1 MLSPL
6 LNVYN
11 RCDLSFVKGEGS
23 YLYSDDQKDYID
35 FGSGVAVNSLG
46 HNHPALVGAL
56 KNAANYPWHVSNL
69 YKIPGQEQLAQKLVD
84 NTGLDY
90 VYFCNSGAEAVETAI
105 KIVRKYNHDNNTNKT
120 EILTFEY
127 AFHGR
132 TIAAISAAGSEKY
145 QQGYAPLLPG
155 FTVINSKHHDDI
167 MAVGEYISDKTSAII
182 LEPIQG
188 EGGINVFSKQFLQDL
203 SKLCQAKNIALIF
216 DEVQCGIGRTG
227 KLFHYQWHDIKP
239 DIICSAKGI
248 GGGFPLSA
256 CITTKEYG
264 ACMIPGSHGGT
275 YGGNPL
281 AMSVGNC
288 ILDEVLSEG
297 FLANVI
303 KNGDILKES
312 LVELQQAFPK
322 VIKEVKGV
330 GLLLGLKINKNY
342 IKLADL
348 MRQNGVLTV
357 PASNDVIRFMPP
369 LIITE
374 QDINLG
380 IERCRKALMTFKEE
394 GLNE

>member
-11 RCDLSFVKGEGS
+11 RCDISFVKGKGA
-23 YLYSDDQKDYID
+23 YLYADNGREYVD
-35 FGSGVAVNSLG
+35 FSSGVAVNSLG
-46 HNHPALVGAL
+46 HNHPALVKTL
-56 KNAANYPWHVSNL
+56 QDAATFPWHVSNL

-120 EILTFEY
+120 EILTFEH

-155 FTVINSKHHDDI
+155 FTVIPSVHHNDI
-167 MAVGEYISDKTSAII
+167 EAVEGYVSEQTSAIM

-188 EGGINVFSKQFLQDL
+188 EGGINVFSQKFLQSL
-203 SKLCQAKNIALIF
+203 SKLCQARNIALIL
-216 DEVQCGIGRTG
+216 DEVQCGVGRTG
-227 KLFHYQWHDIKP
+227 KLFHYLWHDIKP

-256 CITTKEYG
+256 CITNLEYG
-264 ACMIPGSHGGT
+264 SCMIPGSHGGT

-288 ILDEVLSEG
+288 IIDEILSDG
-297 FLANVI
+297 FLENVI
-303 KNGDILKES
+303 KGGDFFKAS
-312 LVELQQAFPK
+312 LVELQREFPE
-322 VIKEVKGV
+322 IITEVKGL
-330 GLLLGLKINKNY
+330 GFLLGLKIKNNY
-342 IKLADL
+342 IKLADSL
-348 MRQNGVLTV
+348 RIEGVLTV

-369 LIITE
+369 LIIKE
-374 QDINLG
+374 EDIALG
-380 IERCRKALMTFKEE
+380 IKRCRNALTKFKAE
-394 GLNE
+394 GLND